1 MRNNLKIVI
10 LIWYL
15 YTFSY
20 LTLMYNLYTYTMIT
34 IKKKKRTAVCQIKN
48 ITIMIIVQSFAF

>member
-20 LTLMYNLYTYTMIT
+20 LTLMYNLHTYTMIT
-34 IKKKKRTAVCQIKN
+34 IKKKRTAVCQIKN

>member
-34 IKKKKRTAVCQIKN
+34 IKKKRTAVCQIKN